1 MEKNGSQQKFGRR
14 VAGTVSKS
22 CPTLDGMLRTP
33 PAKSL
38 KNDDPAFKCQ
48 LRPGLSSGNLRGG
61 VCDGQGAGRG
71 RGVLVGGLRG
81 VAVGAGVVV
90 DLGVVADVGVLPG
103 LSVVP
108 WILPTSDVRTR
119 RTIQTRPARPA
130 PDSTFLR
137 GEDLPGCRLVI
148 VKIRTRTREISLS
161 RN

>member
-1 MEKNGSQQKFGRR
+1 
-14 VAGTVSKS
+14 
-22 CPTLDGMLRTP
+22 MLRTP

-90 DLGVVADVGVLPG
+90 DLGVVVDVGVLPG
-103 LSVVP
+103 LSGGAV
-108 WILPTSDVRTR
+108 
-119 RTIQTRPARPA
+119 
-130 PDSTFLR
+130 DSADER
-137 GEDLPGCRLVI
+137 GSHTTDNSNSTCSPGDRFDPP
-148 VKIRTRTREISLS
+148 S
-161 RN
+161 R